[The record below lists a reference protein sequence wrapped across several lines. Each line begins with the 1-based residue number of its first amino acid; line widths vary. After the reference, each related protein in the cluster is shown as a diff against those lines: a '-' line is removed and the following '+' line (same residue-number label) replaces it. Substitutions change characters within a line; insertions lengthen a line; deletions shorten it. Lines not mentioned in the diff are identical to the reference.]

1 MQTVREYAE
10 ALYSLSCE
18 ENLKED
24 IAEEIASVRD
34 VFKENPDYLKLLSS
48 PSIEISERL
57 GLLEAAFKDAV
68 HEYVLS
74 FLKLLCEK
82 GHIAFYGECATEF
95 EKLVAFSNKISKA
108 KVTSAVELTD
118 EEREALLEKLEI
130 KCGHKVELETSVD
143 SSLLGGVV
151 IEQDGRIIDASLK
164 RRLSEVKDVMAK

>member
-1 MQTVREYAE
+1 MQTVKEYAQ
-10 ALYSLSCE
+10 ALYALACE
-18 ENLKED
+18 ENIK
-24 IAEEIASVRD
+24 EEIMQEIAFVGN
-34 VFKENPDYLKLLSS
+34 VFEENPDYLKLLSS

-57 GLLEAAFKDAV
+57 SLLESAFKEAV

-82 GHIAFYGECATEF
+82 GHIIFYKECATEF

-118 EEREALLEKLEI
+118 EEKEALLEKLEI
-130 KCGHKVELETSVD
+130 RCGHTVELEYSVD
-143 SSLLGGVV
+143 STILGGMV
-151 IEQDGRIIDASLK
+151 IEEDGKIIDASLK